1 MLRMGLVLLAA
12 ASLAGTAQAA
22 PRRELLMARVQI
34 GDLDLASEA
43 GAATMLSRLS
53 SAARELCALPRSEM
67 FRGREGREWRCRREA
82 VAAAV
87 ARLKAP
93 PLTLAYA
100 QRLSA
105 EPAER
110 PPSP

>member
-1 MLRMGLVLLAA
+1 MLLLAA
-12 ASLAGTAQAA
+12 AALAGAAQAE
-22 PRRELLMARVQI
+22 PRRELLMARVVI
-34 GDLDLASEA
+34 SDLDLTSAA
-43 GAATMLSRLS
+43 GAAAMLARLNG
-53 SAARELCALPRSEM
+53 AARELCTQPRSQL
-67 FRGREGREWRCRREA
+67 FPGREGREWRCRREA

-100 QRLSA
+100 QWLSA

-110 PPSP
+110 PPSPWVR